1 MHFEVEFSLSLTG
14 QTRTRGRERRKKKN
28 RNKAIV
34 PKGKKLAQTGKGS
47 SWIAFG
53 ESSKAL
59 NKPAGGNEG
68 FKWHANGLPLK
79 ESVKRQQTAVNMA
92 NKPPTEAREH
102 KETANEA
109 LSPAID
115 I

>member
-1 MHFEVEFSLSLTG
+1 MHFKVEFSLSLTG
-14 QTRTRGRERRKKKN
+14 QTRTREREEKKK

-59 NKPAGGNEG
+59 NKPVGGNEG

-102 KETANEA
+102 R
-109 LSPAID
+109 D
-115 I
+115 CQ